1 MNPFK
6 MILPFI
12 LGITI
17 ASSNELA
24 AVLEVTQGSQP
35 TVYVLE
41 ENIVVLLQCRIS
53 KNMTNVEEKSL
64 EHGKSFDYE
73 SEYFCH
79 YNMEVGLSCE
89 RLKTSFQSAQC
100 SSSKRSACTVKV
112 LVAFG
117 NSCPQ
122 RFVTLIS
129 SAPLNFQI
137 VGSTDNLRNLFQCVA
152 CFSSETAIMSSTTSS
167 LPTNTSTTT
176 KEAPDNNNIVVAMYV
191 CGSLLVTV
199 QLVCIVV
206 VIIVWRKQKT
216 IVTSRSPESIVR
228 YEVSV
233 LENRQLKKP
242 EERNSSVNADS
253 IRQYA
258 SMNGQSEEY
267 VELGD
272 YNFPLQESHQNTEVQ
287 AHHENV
293 DEMNTTSRGNNEI
306 ATNVTGTETVQNNGN
321 QNNSNDI
328 DISSETLVK
337 ALAELDTSM
346 L

>member
-1 MNPFK
+1 FHTCLCSLN
-6 MILPFI
+6 
-12 LGITI
+12 
-17 ASSNELA
+17 S
-24 AVLEVTQGSQP
+24 
-35 TVYVLE
+35 
-41 ENIVVLLQCRIS
+41 LQCRIS

-64 EHGKSFDYE
+64 ELGKSFDYE

-79 YNMEVGLSCE
+79 YNMEVGLSCD
-89 RLKTSFQSAQC
+89 RLKTSFQSVQC
-100 SSSKRSACTVKV
+100 SSSKRSACTVEV

-152 CFSSETAIMSSTTSS
+152 CFSSETSIMSSTTSS

-228 YEVSV
+228 YEVRV

-242 EERNSSVNADS
+242 EERNSSGNADS

-258 SMNGQSEEY
+258 SMNGKSEEY

-287 AHHENV
+287 AHH
-293 DEMNTTSRGNNEI
+293 
-306 ATNVTGTETVQNNGN
+306 
-321 QNNSNDI
+321 
-328 DISSETLVK
+328 
-337 ALAELDTSM
+337 
-346 L
+346 